1 MFQLCGRFI
10 MGMEMDVSSQF
21 AGTRIVLVG
30 LVEFMLRVMVMDIE
44 HYLQKLF
51 CYKISA
57 NDEARLK
64 TVLAHDAI
72 STMIA
77 ELSAIGIAFACRFFF
92 YKHRLMFDLGYVEG
106 EPPVL
111 WGRELGM
118 MVFALAVEIIVDLA
132 AMTAELWRELPLK
145 EVWKCKT
152 KLHMR
157 WAHHDCK
164 YFRLLGHLQGQ
175 SDLRLLRE
183 QFNSL
188 FVRGNGREQSD
199 SGRGLL

>member
-92 YKHRLMFDLGYVEG
+92 YKHRLMFDL
-106 EPPVL
+106 
-111 WGRELGM
+111 
-118 MVFALAVEIIVDLA
+118 
-132 AMTAELWRELPLK
+132 
-145 EVWKCKT
+145 
-152 KLHMR
+152 
-157 WAHHDCK
+157 
-164 YFRLLGHLQGQ
+164 
-175 SDLRLLRE
+175 
-183 QFNSL
+183 
-188 FVRGNGREQSD
+188 NGREQSD
-199 SGRGLL
+199 SGREKK